1 VTPAQLEE
9 ALAESDEY
17 AARDAVRAV
26 AEILRRP
33 MHGDEDR
40 IGLALALSEAA
51 PVHPSARVRE
61 EIAKAC
67 DAFPD
72 PFFDATLTV
81 LAADGDPY
89 VREHARRA
97 ADRHATKKKERH
109 KRDAQQRELDVAL
122 GALSA
127 MDAMDDADGHAER
140 HAPGPS
146 PRRLAERAVRRGVE
160 HFMAQLDH
168 ELGKVHESIFES
180 LGRLEVETDRDAPS
194 PAALRRDVGDL
205 QNRVAYL
212 FSMLRR
218 SRAYS
223 QRITPRFERTDVA
236 ALVGEARA
244 QLEARV
250 RDRAMLAFEAD
261 VEPGLVMDVDRHA
274 MLQALQNLFQNA
286 VEAYAESA
294 PARTVRV
301 VARGRRAGSEV
312 VLEVIDR
319 GKGMSDGA
327 RACAFTPFKSDK
339 PGGSGLGLMVARTM
353 IEEVHD
359 GSLTF
364 ESERGVGTC
373 MTVVVPA
380 RRAGARGARDA
391 RDVTGAKGEDFVARS
406 PSNKLRPRS
415 RVTKRA

>member
-1 VTPAQLEE
+1 MTPAQLEE
-9 ALAESDEY
+9 VLAGSDEY

-33 MHGDEDR
+33 AHDDHDWM
-40 IGLALALSEAA
+40 GLSLALSEAA
-51 PVHPSARVRE
+51 PAHRSARVRE

-72 PFFDATLTV
+72 PFFDAALTV
-81 LAADGDPY
+81 LAADADPY

-122 GALSA
+122 R
-127 MDAMDDADGHAER
+127 AMDDAEGGAER
-140 HAPGPS
+140 PKV
-146 PRRLAERAVRRGVE
+146 RRLAERAVRRGVE

-168 ELGKVHESIFES
+168 ELGKVHEAIGES
-180 LGRLEVETDRDAPS
+180 LCRLEVETERDAPS
-194 PAALRRDVGDL
+194 PAALRRDVSDL
-205 QNRVAYL
+205 QTRVAYL

-250 RDRAMLAFEAD
+250 RVRTDVAFEAD
-261 VEPGLVMDVDRHA
+261 DEPGLVMDVDRHA

-286 VEAYAESA
+286 VEAYPDGT

-327 RACAFTPFKSDK
+327 RENAFTPFKSDK

-364 ESERGVGTC
+364 ESQRGAGTC
-373 MTVVVPA
+373 MTLVVPA
-380 RRAGARGARDA
+380 RRAGAK
-391 RDVTGAKGEDFVARS
+391 GAKENATEKEKGR
-406 PSNKLRPRS
+406 
-415 RVTKRA
+415 TKR

>member
-9 ALAESDEY
+9 ALAGSDEY

-33 MHGDEDR
+33 VHDDEDR
-40 IGLALALSEAA
+40 IGLVLALSEAA
-51 PVHPSARVRE
+51 PMHSSARVRE

-72 PFFDATLTV
+72 PFFDAALAV
-81 LAADGDPY
+81 LAADADPF
-89 VREHARRA
+89 VREHAGRA
-97 ADRHATKKKERH
+97 ADRHAAKKKERN
-109 KRDAQQRELDVAL
+109 KRDTQQRELDVAL
-122 GALSA
+122 GALGT
-127 MDAMDDADGHAER
+127 MDDAEGGAER
-140 HAPGPS
+140 S
-146 PRRLAERAVRRGVE
+146 SVRRLAERAVRRGVE
-160 HFMAQLDH
+160 HFMTQLDH
-168 ELGKVHESIFES
+168 ELGKVHEAIGES

-250 RDRAMLAFEAD
+250 RERTAVAFEAD

-286 VEAYAESA
+286 VEAYPEGAA
-294 PARTVRV
+294 VRTVRV

-319 GKGMSDGA
+319 GKGMSEGA
-327 RACAFTPFKSDK
+327 RERAFTPFKSDK

-359 GSLTF
+359 GALTF
-364 ESERGVGTC
+364 ESQRGAGTC
-373 MTVVVPA
+373 MTLVVPA
-380 RRAGARGARDA
+380 RRAGAKANKAD
-391 RDVTGAKGEDFVARS
+391 KGKETER
-406 PSNKLRPRS
+406 
-415 RVTKRA
+415 

>member
-1 VTPAQLEE
+1 MTPAELEE
-9 ALAESDEY
+9 ALAGSDEY

-33 MHGDEDR
+33 THDDEDR

-72 PFFDATLTV
+72 PFFDAALAV
-81 LAADGDPY
+81 LAADSDPY

-97 ADRHATKKKERH
+97 ADRHATKKKGRH

-122 GALSA
+122 R
-127 MDAMDDADGHAER
+127 AMDDAEGGVEQRAK
-140 HAPGPS
+140 GPEL
-146 PRRLAERAVRRGVE
+146 RRLAERAVRRGVE

-168 ELGKVHESIFES
+168 ELGKVHEAIGES
-180 LGRLEVETDRDAPS
+180 LGRLEVEADRDAPS

-236 ALVGEARA
+236 ALVGEAGA

-250 RDRAMLAFEAD
+250 RERGTVAFEVD
-261 VEPGLVMDVDRHA
+261 VERGLVMDVDRHA

-286 VEAYAESA
+286 VEAYPEGA
-294 PARTVRV
+294 PVRTVRV

-359 GSLTF
+359 GALSF

-373 MTVVVPA
+373 MRLVVPA
-380 RRAGARGARDA
+380 RRAGARG
-391 RDVTGAKGEDFVARS
+391 GKGEKEKEKEA
-406 PSNKLRPRS
+406 
-415 RVTKRA
+415 KR

>member
-1 VTPAQLEE
+1 VTPAELEE
-9 ALAESDEY
+9 ALAGSDEY

-33 MHGDEDR
+33 THEDEDR

-51 PVHPSARVRE
+51 PVHPRARVRE

-72 PFFDATLTV
+72 PFFDAALTV
-81 LAADGDPY
+81 LAADADPY

-122 GALSA
+122 R
-127 MDAMDDADGHAER
+127 AMDDAE
-140 HAPGPS
+140 GPKV
-146 PRRLAERAVRRGVE
+146 RRLAERAVRRGVE

-168 ELGKVHESIFES
+168 ELGKVHEAIGES
-180 LGRLEVETDRDAPS
+180 LGRLEVEADRDAPS

-212 FSMLRR
+212 FSMLRT

-223 QRITPRFERTDVA
+223 QRIRPRFERTDVA

-250 RDRAMLAFEAD
+250 RERGAVAFEAD

-286 VEAYAESA
+286 VEAYPEGT

-327 RACAFTPFKSDK
+327 RECAFTPFKSDK

-364 ESERGVGTC
+364 ESQRGAGTC
-373 MTVVVPA
+373 MTLVVPA
-380 RRAGARGARDA
+380 RRAGARGANGTPNGTPNGTSR
-391 RDVTGAKGEDFVARS
+391 AKAGKENA
-406 PSNKLRPRS
+406 KEKG
-415 RVTKRA
+415 TKR

>member
-1 VTPAQLEE
+1 MTPAQLEE
-9 ALAESDEY
+9 ALSGSDEY

-51 PVHPSARVRE
+51 PAHKSARVRE

-72 PFFDATLTV
+72 PFFDAALTP
-81 LAADGDPY
+81 LAADSDPY
-89 VREHARRA
+89 VRQHARRA
-97 ADRHATKKKERH
+97 ADRHATRKKERH
-109 KRDAQQRELDVAL
+109 KRDAQERELDVAL
-122 GALSA
+122 RAIDEVEG
-127 MDAMDDADGHAER
+127 DA
-140 HAPGPS
+140 APGVQGS
-146 PRRLAERAVRRGVE
+146 GARRLAERAVRRGVE

-168 ELGKVHESIFES
+168 ELGKVHEAIGVS
-180 LGRLEVETDRDAPS
+180 LSRLEVEADRDAPS

-205 QNRVAYL
+205 QTRVAYL

-223 QRITPRFERTDVA
+223 KRIAPRFERTDVA

-250 RDRAMLAFEAD
+250 LTRVTVAFEAD
-261 VEPGLVMDVDRHA
+261 LEPGLAMDVDRHA

-286 VEAYAESA
+286 VEAYPEGTSVC
-294 PARTVRV
+294 TVRV
-301 VARGRRAGSEV
+301 VGRGRRAGSEV

-327 RACAFTPFKSDK
+327 RATAFTPFKSDK

-364 ESERGVGTC
+364 ESKRGEGTC
-373 MTVVVPA
+373 MTLVIPA
-380 RRAGARGARDA
+380 RRAGARGGKRDE
-391 RDVTGAKGEDFVARS
+391 RIDGDEKDKG
-406 PSNKLRPRS
+406 
-415 RVTKRA
+415 TKR

>member
-1 VTPAQLEE
+1 VTPAVLEE
-9 ALAESDEY
+9 ALAGSDEY

-33 MHGDEDR
+33 MHDDEDR

-72 PFFDATLTV
+72 PFFDAALTV
-81 LAADGDPY
+81 LAADSDPY

-97 ADRHATKKKERH
+97 ADRHATKKKERQ

-122 GALSA
+122 R
-127 MDAMDDADGHAER
+127 AMDDAEGRAE
-140 HAPGPS
+140 PPKV
-146 PRRLAERAVRRGVE
+146 RRLAERAVRRGVE

-168 ELGKVHESIFES
+168 ELGKVHEAIGES

-250 RDRAMLAFEAD
+250 RERAAVAFEAD

-286 VEAYAESA
+286 VEAYPEGT

-327 RACAFTPFKSDK
+327 REHAFTPFKSDK

-364 ESERGVGTC
+364 ESQRGAGTC
-373 MTVVVPA
+373 MTLVVPA
-380 RRAGARGARDA
+380 RRAGARGANGTKA
-391 RDVTGAKGEDFVARS
+391 AKAAKEKETGR
-406 PSNKLRPRS
+406 
-415 RVTKRA
+415 

>member
-9 ALAESDEY
+9 ALAGSDEY

-33 MHGDEDR
+33 VQDDADR

-72 PFFDATLTV
+72 PFFDAALAV
-81 LAADGDPY
+81 LAADADPF
-89 VREHARRA
+89 VREHAGRA
-97 ADRHATKKKERH
+97 ADRHAAKKKARR

-122 GALSA
+122 DALGA
-127 MDAMDDADGHAER
+127 MDGGKGGADRSGV
-140 HAPGPS
+140 
-146 PRRLAERAVRRGVE
+146 RRLAERAVRRGVE
-160 HFMAQLDH
+160 QFMSQLDH
-168 ELGKVHESIFES
+168 ELGKVHDAIGES
-180 LGRLEVETDRDAPS
+180 LGRLEVEADRDAPS

-223 QRITPRFERTDVA
+223 KRITPRFERTDVA
-236 ALVGEARA
+236 VLVGEARA

-250 RDRAMLAFEAD
+250 REREHATIAFEAD

-286 VEAYAESA
+286 VEAYPQGAA
-294 PARTVRV
+294 VRTVRV

-359 GSLTF
+359 GALTF
-364 ESERGVGTC
+364 ESQRGAGTC
-373 MTVVVPA
+373 MTLVVPA
-380 RRAGARGARDA
+380 RRAGAKAGKE
-391 RDVTGAKGEDFVARS
+391 KGSEKETR
-406 PSNKLRPRS
+406 R
-415 RVTKRA
+415 